1 MADISD
7 EKLEQLRQLYHT
19 AVEFRRAQL
28 KFCDHASRNT
38 IGDML
43 ECGDNMHH
51 VLVELNGG
59 KDPVHFMSQASCIC
73 ETAAML
79 AK

>member
-1 MADISD
+1 MDEIS
-7 EKLEQLRQLYHT
+7 EKKLEQLRRLYRA
-19 AVEFRRAQL
+19 AVDFRRAQL
-28 KFCDHASRNT
+28 NFCDHVSGTT
-38 IGDML
+38 IKDML
-43 ECGDNMHH
+43 ECGDSLHH

-79 AK
+79 SK